1 MEIFPWKFKSSRP
14 HHVSSVSF
22 GEVFMDT
29 LVVMPA
35 RIGSTRLAE
44 KMMAEVNGVPLIVQT
59 HQHVIS
65 AKVGDVIVACDH
77 QRIAN
82 AIESVGGTAVLTD
95 PELPSGTDRV
105 FAAWQK
111 IDPEGKYKYVI
122 NVQGD
127 LPLIAPEFVQK
138 AEELVKNSDF
148 DISTIVTPI
157 HDDSYKLSSVVKS
170 AIAFSSKNQG
180 QALYFSRSPIPF
192 GGPYYNHVGIYCFKA
207 DALRKFV
214 SLPQSN
220 LEKIEKLEQLR
231 AMENGLTIGAFV
243 LEQESPI
250 SVDTLDDLNRVR
262 KVATQVG

>member
-1 MEIFPWKFKSSRP
+1 
-14 HHVSSVSF
+14 
-22 GEVFMDT
+22 MDT
-29 LVVMPA
+29 LVVIPA
-35 RIGSTRLAE
+35 RIGSTRLPE
-44 KMMAEVNGVPLIVQT
+44 KMIADVDGVPLIVQT
-59 HQHVIS
+59 YQHVLA
-65 AKVGDVIVACDH
+65 AKVGDVVVACDH
-77 QRIAN
+77 QRIVD

-105 FAAWQK
+105 FAAWRK
-111 IDPEGKYKYVI
+111 IDPDEKYEYII

-138 AEELVKNSDF
+138 AEDLVKNSNF

-157 HDDSYKLSSVVKS
+157 HDDSYKMSSVVKPV
-170 AIAFSSKNQG
+170 IAFSSENQG

-207 DALRKFV
+207 DALKKFV

-231 AMENGLTIGAFV
+231 AMENGLTIGVFV
-243 LEQESPI
+243 LHQDSPI
-250 SVDTLDDLNRVR
+250 SVDTMDDLNKVR
-262 KVATQVG
+262 ESIK